1 MSKTPHIPTQN
12 EPVIGQFYMV
22 PCVRQEDTGKPMP
35 VLGRAHSDP
44 ELRFAAHHYHY
55 DLRFFTDEDIY
66 ELVGTVESPPNSR
79 FSLTDAA
86 MIRVLTVAIHPPN
99 VEAEV
104 KYRRLLC
111 RRLLCR
117 RPMPAFPVLDRAGS
131 PSPVATTLEP
141 LYAQRRVDPAW
152 PVCPHKRFPLSGLP
166 QDADSCAVCPLHGL
180 RWNLKTGEMVTRI
193 KPIDEP

>member
-1 MSKTPHIPTQN
+1 MSKTPHILAGG

-22 PCVRQEDTGKPMP
+22 PCARHEDTRKPMP

-44 ELRFAAHHYHY
+44 ELRLAARHYHY

-66 ELVGTVESPPNSR
+66 ELVGTVESPPSSR

-86 MIRVLTVAIHPPN
+86 MIRVLTVAIHPTN

-104 KYRRLLC
+104 KC

-117 RPMPAFPVLDRAGS
+117 RPMPGFPVLDRAGS

-141 LYAQRRVDPAW
+141 IYAPRRVDLAK
-152 PVCPHKRFPLSGLP
+152 PVCSHKRFPLSGLP
-166 QDADSCAVCPLHGL
+166 QDADGCVVCPLHGL
-180 RWNLKTGEMVTRI
+180 RWNLTTGEMVPRM